1 MIPMIEMSDVKKFY
15 VCLVFYYKMRIAT
28 SKLQLFRE

>member
-1 MIPMIEMSDVKKFY
+1 MIEMSDVKQFY

-28 SKLQLFRE
+28 SKLQLFGG